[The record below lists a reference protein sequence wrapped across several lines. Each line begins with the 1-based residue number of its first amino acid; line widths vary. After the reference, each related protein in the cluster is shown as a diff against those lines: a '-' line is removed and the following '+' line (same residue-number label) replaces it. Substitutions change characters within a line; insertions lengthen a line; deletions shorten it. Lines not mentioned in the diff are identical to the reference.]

1 MTCRIG
7 GTVRIG
13 DDIHVT
19 LQRRLQDRVT
29 LGVIAPA
36 GTRLHFDGACLQPI
50 VLPSGAHA
58 YLFSLLGVRRFRI
71 DGIEVEV
78 WIPGDAVPL
87 ASDCDDHI
95 HFGIH
100 APHPVRITC
109 EEENERPSR
118 VAPTAQGVARAAP
131 ELSAPP

>member
-1 MTCRIG
+1 MVVMTCRIG

-58 YLFSLLGVRRFRI
+58 YLFSLLRVRRFRI

-78 WIPGDAVPL
+78 WIPGDAVAL
-87 ASDCDDHI
+87 AFDCDDHI
-95 HFGIH
+95 HFGIR
-100 APHPVRITC
+100 APQPLRISY
-109 EEENERPSR
+109 EEENEPQARI
-118 VAPTAQGVARAAP
+118 APRSQASPVQLRN
-131 ELSAPP
+131 

>member
-1 MTCRIG
+1 MVVMTCRIG

-19 LQRRLQDRVT
+19 LQRRLQHRVT

-58 YLFSLLGVRRFRI
+58 YLFSLLRVRRFRI
-71 DGIEVEV
+71 DGVEVEV

-87 ASDCDDHI
+87 AFDCDDHI
-95 HFGIH
+95 HFGIR
-100 APHPVRITC
+100 APLPLRITY
-109 EEENERPSR
+109 EEENELPARI
-118 VAPTAQGVARAAP
+118 APRSQASPVQLRN
-131 ELSAPP
+131 

>member
-1 MTCRIG
+1 MVVVMTCRIG

-36 GTRLHFDGACLQPI
+36 GTCLHFDGASLQPI
-50 VLPSGAHA
+50 ILPSGAHA

-78 WIPGDAVPL
+78 WLPGDAVPL

-95 HFGIH
+95 HLGIS
-100 APHPVRITC
+100 APRPLRITC
-109 EEENERPSR
+109 EQAKERPARS
-118 VAPTAQGVARAAP
+118 AATA
-131 ELSAPP
+131 

>member
-1 MTCRIG
+1 MVVMTCRIG

-19 LQRRLQDRVT
+19 LQRRLQERVT

-36 GTRLHFDGACLQPI
+36 GSRLHFDGACLQPI
-50 VLPSGAHA
+50 VLPSGAQA

-87 ASDCDDHI
+87 ASDCDDHV
-95 HFGIH
+95 HFGIRT
-100 APHPVRITC
+100 PRPLRITC
-109 EEENERPSR
+109 EQEHEPAARIAPRPQASPVQLR
-118 VAPTAQGVARAAP
+118 N
-131 ELSAPP
+131 